1 MEARPIDSNSAHGT
15 GASTMIAGS
24 RLALDRTGSGPPL
37 VLLHPLGA
45 DRRVWAPVTPLLADR
60 LEVIAVDLPGFGGS
74 PPLRGVEPTPA
85 RLAEAVAE
93 GLAAVGVEGFAVAG
107 NSLGGWVALELG
119 LAGRARSV
127 VAIGPAGLWPEPLPP
142 RRTSARAAARLA
154 LPFAGAL
161 ARVPALRRAAMA
173 MFVEHPERMPAHAAR
188 DLIRAYAL
196 ASGFDAVNA
205 AMRSSRFSSLAA
217 VRVPVT
223 LAWPEHDRMVA
234 RLRHPPPN
242 VRTVILRDAGHLP
255 MWDDPEQVAALLLSS
270 SA

>member
-1 MEARPIDSNSAHGT
+1 MTATA
-15 GASTMIAGS
+15 TMIAGS
-24 RLALDRTGSGPPL
+24 RLAFDRTGSGPAL

-45 DRRVWAPVTPLLADR
+45 DRRVWAPVTPLLAGER
-60 LEVIAVDLPGFGGS
+60 EVIAVDLPGFGGS
-74 PPLRGVEPTPA
+74 PPLRGAEPTPA
-85 RLAEAVAE
+85 RLAEAVAD
-93 GLAAVGVEGFAVAG
+93 GLAARGIEDFAVAG

-127 VAIGPAGLWPEPLPP
+127 TAIGPAGLWPEPLPP

-161 ARVPALRRAAMA
+161 TRVPALRRAAMG
-173 MFVEHPERMPAHAAR
+173 MFVAHPERMPAAAAR

-196 ASGFDAVNA
+196 APGFPDVNA
-205 AMRSSRFSSLAA
+205 AMRANTFSGLARI
-217 VRVPVT
+217 RVPVT
-223 LAWPEHDRMVA
+223 LAWPEHDGLVA

-255 MWDDPEQVAALLLSS
+255 MWDDPRQVAELLLN
-270 SA
+270 A